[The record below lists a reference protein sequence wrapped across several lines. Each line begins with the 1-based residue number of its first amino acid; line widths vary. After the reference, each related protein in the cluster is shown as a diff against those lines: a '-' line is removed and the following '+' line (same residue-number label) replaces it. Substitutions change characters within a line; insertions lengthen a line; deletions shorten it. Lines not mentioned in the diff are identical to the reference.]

1 MSVTPDDVGWYQCHV
16 TVGDDTFSSI
26 GYFLNVIPKKD
37 SDEFKASISNKND
50 TTGVQRVGDS
60 VIYEEGGAG
69 NCTCCHTSGGRT
81 NGGLKRHKHHAAY
94 PKARFI
100 FVLFWRGISP
110 PATA

>member
-50 TTGVQRVGDS
+50 TSVQRVGDS
-60 VIYEEGGAG
+60 VIYEEGGAAG
-69 NCTCCHTSGGRT
+69 NCTCCHTSAGGRT
-81 NGGLKRHKHHAAY
+81 NGGQKRHKHHAAY
-94 PKARFI
+94 PKAGFI
-100 FVLFWRGISP
+100 FVLFLCGF
-110 PATA
+110 